1 MKKILILLLILTI
14 STMISLPTIAKDLTT
29 ADNNEITLMTPDE
42 LIMLSQKSKAELIQ
56 LKKEYMKNIPPAAW
70 IYLSRYQMY
79 DCIKGYELSNGDFK
93 KLAREAD
100 NINFKIRNS
109 TYYYDSNRQK
119 RIYYNVSKS
128 DSNVLKTVIENL
140 TLLEQQ
146 NKATLDNLK
155 AKELIVKNNPDYK
168 KTYTKED
175 LKRFRQ
181 IIKLANK
188 DYKKVKA
195 LNNALKDSARVNGIQ
210 YSEKNITSY
219 KSFSKPYNAL
229 PTREYIENDI
239 ISHSH
244 DIACKTDVPAYY
256 NKINQKRQQ
265 VLPILSSLL
274 VTAETNKELE
284 LRRKAVYAN
293 MSNLSD
299 KEKDATLAKLL
310 SEEEAAI
317 IKALESEDINNKI
330 KNFSDEQ
337 KAQYSQATKILG
349 EITLIQLDRVVGE
362 VADAYSAYK
371 SSNGDVLKA
380 LSQYSEAH
388 PAPTYE
394 ERIYIEI
401 IQRRGSESSKKILEM
416 LNSFD
421 STVNLEKNVDK
432 SMKNEKQ
439 KKAKKIKD
447 DDMDFE

>member
-1 MKKILILLLILTI
+1 
-14 STMISLPTIAKDLTT
+14 MISSQTIAKQPTI
-29 ADNNEITLMTPDE
+29 ADNNEITLMTADE
-42 LIMLSQKSKAELIQ
+42 LIRLSQESKEVLTQ

-79 DCIKGYELSNGDFK
+79 DCIKGYELSNDDFK

-100 NINFKIRNS
+100 NTNSKICNS
-109 TYYYDSNRQK
+109 TSYYDSNRQK
-119 RIYYNVSKS
+119 RIYYKVSKAN
-128 DSNVLKTVIENL
+128 SNVLKTIIENL

-146 NKATLDNLK
+146 NKETLEKLK
-155 AKELIVKNNPDYK
+155 AKELIVKNHPDYK

-195 LNNALKDSARVNGIQ
+195 LNNALKNSARVNGIQ
-210 YSEKNITSY
+210 YSEKEITSY
-219 KSFSKPYNAL
+219 KSFSKPYNTL

-274 VTAETNKELE
+274 VTAETKKELE

-293 MSNLSD
+293 MSNLSE
-299 KEKDATLAKLL
+299 KEKNATLSKLL

-337 KAQYSQATKILG
+337 KAQYNQATKILG

-371 SSNGDVLKA
+371 SSDGDVLKA

-394 ERIYIEI
+394 ESIYIEI
-401 IQRRGSESSKKILEM
+401 IQRRGSESSKKILEIM
-416 LNSFD
+416 LY
-421 STVNLEKNVDK
+421 
-432 SMKNEKQ
+432 
-439 KKAKKIKD
+439 
-447 DDMDFE
+447 